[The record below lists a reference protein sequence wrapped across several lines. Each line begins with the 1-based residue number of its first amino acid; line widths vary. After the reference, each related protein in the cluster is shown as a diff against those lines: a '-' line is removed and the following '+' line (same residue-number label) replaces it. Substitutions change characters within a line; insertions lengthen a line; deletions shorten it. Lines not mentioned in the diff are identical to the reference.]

1 MEILILS
8 PEGFIAD
15 LQEEFWVL
23 LEGAD
28 NPGIRRSLEGTSM
41 LIQLLSWQV
50 PVQLMLEEMLNR
62 LLPLGIAALMP
73 PHRLRDRAILARGGW
88 EEERV
93 RSV

>member
-1 MEILILS
+1 
-8 PEGFIAD
+8 
-15 LQEEFWVL
+15 
-23 LEGAD
+23 
-28 NPGIRRSLEGTSM
+28 M

-73 PHRLRDRAILARGGW
+73 PHRLRDRAVLARGGW